1 MELSVINYESPFY
14 KQVLDL
20 RNRVLRLPL
29 GMNLFDEDLREDK
42 DQYIIVVIKD
52 DKVVACVMLKILDK
66 DTVKLRQMAVET
78 EFQKTGL
85 GSMLIGYA
93 ENFCVLNDY
102 FSLEL
107 HARKTAIPFYLKLG
121 YEEVGREFEEVNL
134 PHIRMKKQLPITP
147 IS

>member
-1 MELSVINYESPFY
+1 MELTVINYESPFY
-14 KQVLDL
+14 HQVLDL
-20 RNRVLRLPL
+20 RNRVLRMPL

-42 DQYIIVVIKD
+42 DQYIVVVIKENI
-52 DKVVACVMLKILDK
+52 VAACVMLKILDK
-66 DTVKLRQMAVET
+66 DTVKLRQMAVEP

-134 PHIRMKKQLPITP
+134 PHIRMYKQLAITP